1 MTTDLGTTKQCE
13 SLIPFSDGDVGENV
27 PVHCALGAALWPDS
41 TVGQPTS
48 LSSWGNGR
56 SPINQADERPAHG

>member
-13 SLIPFSDGDVGENV
+13 SLTPFNDGDVGENV
-27 PVHCALGAALWPDS
+27 PGHYVLGAALWTDT

-48 LSSWGNGR
+48 PSSWGHGR
-56 SPINQADERPAHG
+56 SPVNQADQKPAHG